1 MGTGGSGGAGKV
13 TAAGAGAGGVM
24 AAGTHAVRS
33 VTDATFAVEVL
44 SSSLPV
50 LVDFTADWCPPCRMI
65 APVLD
70 QVAAERGDELKV
82 VSLNVDENPETQAAY
97 GVLAMPTLMLFRGG
111 EPVRTLVGA
120 RPKRRLLNELADV
133 L

>member
-1 MGTGGSGGAGKV
+1 MSLSE
-13 TAAGAGAGGVM
+13 AAT
-24 AAGTHAVRS
+24 AGTASAHAVSS
-33 VTDATFAVEVL
+33 VTDTTFAAEVL
-44 SSSLPV
+44 ASPLPV

-65 APVLD
+65 APVLAE
-70 QVAAERGDELKV
+70 VAAERGDALKV

>member
-1 MGTGGSGGAGKV
+1 MPPSATAG
-13 TAAGAGAGGVM
+13 TAATASK
-24 AAGTHAVRS
+24 AAAAATHPVPS
-33 VTDATFAVEVL
+33 VTDATFAAEVL
-44 SSSLPV
+44 SSPLPV

-65 APVLD
+65 APVL
-70 QVAAERGDELKV
+70 AEIAVERVDELKV